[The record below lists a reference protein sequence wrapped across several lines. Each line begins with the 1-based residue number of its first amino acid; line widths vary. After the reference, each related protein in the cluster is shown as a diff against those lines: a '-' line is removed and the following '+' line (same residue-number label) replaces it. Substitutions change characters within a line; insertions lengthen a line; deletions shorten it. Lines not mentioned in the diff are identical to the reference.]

1 MASIR
6 KRRRAD
12 GGTSYQVR
20 WILGG
25 GAGRAGQTEVAET
38 FTSRARALAFAAEV
52 EEAGHQWP
60 VNDAGVPWVK
70 GEGYVS
76 GANPEP
82 VNTIGPV
89 TSSFADV
96 AESYFAHQARMVK
109 LGHLTAYTLHRY
121 ERSYELHLSTTFGLL
136 PFAEVTPMDIEDWM
150 VEQRD
155 LPSTGK
161 SIRNRHGLLF
171 SILMH
176 GQKRLGLRPD
186 NPAELTRLPSKDG
199 ELGRQVRFFQ
209 HGEWALLR
217 SCMRSDVHL
226 MVDIALATGLR
237 WGELSALRR
246 GDLSFPDAHTVRI
259 HVVRAWSRRSRD
271 ETSSIDQAAGES
283 PTWKLGPPKSRR
295 SRHVV
300 VVGPDAVRLHEA
312 AAELRTDEYVFTTSQ
327 GNPWRYPDFHS
338 DRWVPARA
346 EAERRGLTKH
356 VTPHMLRHTTVV
368 WSLAAGVR
376 IEVVS
381 EQLGHASLQITYD
394 VYGGLINLHDPVMAE
409 AMAREMLTLNQAI
422 VPAPPREDV
431 ERRPIRPLAPD
442 GTRSRRNR

>member
-20 WILGG
+20 WVIGG
-25 GAGRAGQTEVAET
+25 GAGGAGQVAAAET
-38 FTSRARALAFAAEV
+38 FTTRARALAFAAEV

-60 VNDAGVPWVK
+60 TNQDGVSWTK
-70 GEGYVS
+70 GRGYLVATLREEDTETATEEGRR
-76 GANPEP
+76 
-82 VNTIGPV
+82 
-89 TSSFADV
+89 FQDV
-96 AESYFAHQARMVK
+96 AESYFVYQTRMMK
-109 LGHLTAYTLHRY
+109 LGHLTPYTLHRY
-121 ERSYELHLSTTFGLL
+121 RRSYELHLSTTFGPM
-136 PFAEVTPMDIEDWM
+136 PFADIRALDIEDWM
-150 VEQRD
+150 VDQRD
-155 LPSTGK
+155 LPSTAK

-217 SCMRSDVHL
+217 ACMKSDVHL
-226 MVDIALATGLR
+226 LVDVALATGLR
-237 WGELSALRR
+237 WGELTALRR
-246 GDLSFPDAHTVRI
+246 GDITFPDEETARI
-259 HVVRAWSRRSRD
+259 HVVRAWSKRAP
-271 ETSSIDQAAGES
+271 EEATVINHAAQENS
-283 PTWKLGPPKSRR
+283 TWKLGPPKSRR

-300 VVGPDAVRLHEA
+300 VRGQDVGRLRQSISAHAPD
-312 AAELRTDEYVFTTSQ
+312 DYVFTTAE

-338 DRWVPARA
+338 DRWVPARN
-346 EAERRGLTKH
+346 EATRRGLTKH
-356 VTPHMLRHTTVV
+356 ATPHMLRHTTVV

-409 AMAREMLTLNQAI
+409 AMAREMLTIAQAI
-422 VPAPPREDV
+422 VPAPSREEV
-431 ERRPIRPLAPD
+431 ERRRIRPVAPD
-442 GTRSRRNR
+442 GTRRRQR

>member
-1 MASIR
+1 MARIR

-12 GGTSYQVR
+12 GGASYQVR
-20 WILGG
+20 WVLGG
-25 GAGRAGQTEVAET
+25 GAAGSGQTEAAET
-38 FTSRARALAFAAEV
+38 FTSRSRALAFAAEV
-52 EEAGHQWP
+52 EEAGHDWP
-60 VNDAGVPWVK
+60 TNQDGVRWVK
-70 GEGYVS
+70 GLGYVS
-76 GANPEP
+76 P
-82 VNTIGPV
+82 VVEVESGPR
-89 TSSFADV
+89 TFHDV
-96 AESYFAHQARMVK
+96 AVSYFEYQTRMMK
-109 LGHLTAYTLHRY
+109 LGHLKPYTLHRY
-121 ERSYELHLSTTFGLL
+121 RRSYELHLSTTFGGMTFTEIQPL
-136 PFAEVTPMDIEDWM
+136 DIEDWM

-186 NPAELTRLPSKDG
+186 NPGELTRLPSKDG

-226 MVDIALATGLR
+226 LVDIALATGMR
-237 WGELSALRR
+237 WGELAALRR
-246 GDLSFPDAHTVRI
+246 ADLSFPDSETVRI
-259 HVVRAWSRRSRD
+259 HVVRAWSKRAPD
-271 ETSSIDQAAGES
+271 EDGPINRAAGENR
-283 PTWKLGPPKSRR
+283 TWKLGPPKSRR

-300 VVGPDAVRLHEA
+300 VRGEDAIRLREA
-312 AAELRTDEYVFTTSQ
+312 VSSHATETYVFRTAE
-327 GNPWRYPDFHS
+327 GNAWRYPEFHS
-338 DRWVPARA
+338 DRWVPARN
-346 EAERRGLTKH
+346 EAVRRGLTKH
-356 VTPHMLRHTTVV
+356 ATPHMLRHTTVV

-409 AMAREMLTLNQAI
+409 AMSREMLTISEAI
-422 VPAPPREDV
+422 VPRPPQDEVD
-431 ERRPIRPLAPD
+431 RRKIRPAATN
-442 GTRSRRNR
+442 GSRRRTG